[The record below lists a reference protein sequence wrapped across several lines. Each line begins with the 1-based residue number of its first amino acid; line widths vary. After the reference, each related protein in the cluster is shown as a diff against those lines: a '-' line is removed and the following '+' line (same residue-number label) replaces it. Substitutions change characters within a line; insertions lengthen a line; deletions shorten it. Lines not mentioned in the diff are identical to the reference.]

1 MGRTKTFSTACL
13 TDRACG
19 QRSDRVQMP
28 ERCLLWVCVCVLQF
42 ICCCTVVP
50 SAQRD
55 DQRSVSQADNNAPV
69 SGDDLIASGFFNGT
83 PEEEKEAWR
92 LFTKSGQYR
101 VAVKNDFHLS
111 EAAKKVQ
118 PNDVEKATA
127 HPYVGGDINHD
138 GAYHDFAVIVVDTT
152 KNETARFGLVIFNQ
166 PAERKSSYETHWLYR
181 DRDLSKTIL
190 EWWSGGL
197 AVREYRDDGSYQYC
211 YGNWDGRAKAYSCDK
226 DFKK

>member
-1 MGRTKTFSTACL
+1 MQSIKSFLTACL
-13 TDRACG
+13 TDRAYR
-19 QRSDRVQMP
+19 QSTNQMRDR
-28 ERCLLWVCVCVLQF
+28 RLLWFVFALQF

-50 SAQRD
+50 SAQRN
-55 DQRSVSQADNNAPV
+55 DQRDGSKAYSNAPA
-69 SGDDLIASGFFNGT
+69 SSDDLIASGFFNGT
-83 PEEEKEAWR
+83 PEAEKEAWR

-101 VAVKNDFHLS
+101 VAGKNDFHLS

-118 PNDVEKATA
+118 PNDVEKATTR
-127 HPYVGGDINHD
+127 PYVGGDINHD
-138 GAYHDFAVIVVDTT
+138 GAYNDFAVIVVDTT
-152 KNETARFGLVIFNQ
+152 KSEPARFGLVIFNQ
-166 PAERKSSYETHWLYR
+166 PAERNGSYETHWLYR

-211 YGNWDGRAKAYSCDK
+211 YVNWDQRAKAYSCEK

>member
-1 MGRTKTFSTACL
+1 MESTKTFSTAYR
-13 TDRACG
+13 TDRAREKG
-19 QRSDRVQMP
+19 ERVRKLQF
-28 ERCLLWVCVCVLQF
+28 CLVWFCVCALQF
-42 ICCCTVVP
+42 MCCCTAVP
-50 SAQRD
+50 STHRGNQ
-55 DQRSVSQADNNAPV
+55 PV
-69 SGDDLIASGFFNGT
+69 SLASSKVPASDDNLIASGFFNGT

-101 VAVKNDFHLS
+101 VAGKDDFHLS

-118 PNDVEKATA
+118 PNDLEKATA

-138 GAYHDFAVIVVDTT
+138 GAYNDFAVVVVNTT
-152 KNETARFGLVIFNQ
+152 QNERGRFGLVIFNQ
-166 PAERKSSYETHWLYR
+166 PPERKGSYETHWLYR
-181 DRDLSKTIL
+181 DLDLSKTVL

-211 YGNWDGRAKAYSCDK
+211 YVNWDQSAKTYSCDK